1 MDCEDCGRELTP
13 GARFCAS
20 CGSPV
25 PEGVVP
31 ERDSPGAAEPTRRI
45 EATVRVEGVEGV
57 ESTDPRLPPVG
68 GVHDAL
74 TTCPRCGATN
84 SARRLLCG
92 DCGADL
98 QTGEPGWD
106 PEAPPVGRA
115 AEGDLSGDRGVRRT
129 VVVVVAAAV
138 LLGVVLG
145 VLLLSTGV
153 LEGDGSQLPR
163 PPAFAGPAER
173 LAVRQVAA
181 SSAASAGSDPGLVA
195 DGDLATSWWSAD
207 GRLAG
212 EVLELQL
219 DQEVWIEE
227 LQLAV
232 GEQSPETPFEALA
245 RPTRIRVRFG
255 EDDSVIVELT
265 DQPGVQSVR
274 LEPPR
279 RTDRLRIEIL
289 EIAPGARETSVA
301 VAEVVA
307 RGHPA
312 DTAADA
318 ARGRPAG
325 RG

>member
-1 MDCEDCGRELTP
+1 MECEHCGWELTP

-20 CGSPV
+20 CGSSV

-31 ERDSPGAAEPTRRI
+31 ERDSGGSAEPTRRI
-45 EATVRVEGVEGV
+45 EATVRVEGVEGL
-57 ESTDPRLPPVG
+57 ESTDPQLPPVATLG
-68 GVHDAL
+68 DAL
-74 TTCPRCGATN
+74 STCPRCGATN

-92 DCGADL
+92 SCGTDL

-106 PEAPPVGRA
+106 QGAPAVGE
-115 AEGDLSGDRGVRRT
+115 EGDAPTDRGVRRT
-129 VVVVVAAAV
+129 VAAVVAGAV

-145 VLLLSTGV
+145 VVLLSTGV
-153 LEGDGSQLPR
+153 LGRDGSELPR
-163 PPAFAGPAER
+163 PPAFSGPAER
-173 LAVRQVAA
+173 LAVRQVVA
-181 SSAASAGSDPGLVA
+181 SSAASGGSDPGLVA
-195 DGDLATSWWSAD
+195 DGDLATGWWSAD
-207 GRLAG
+207 GRLVG
-212 EVLELQL
+212 EVLELRL
-219 DQEVWIEE
+219 DQRVWIEE

-232 GEQSPETPFEALA
+232 GEQSPATPFEALA
-245 RPTRIRVRFG
+245 RPIRIRLRFG

-279 RTDRLRIEIL
+279 RTDRLRLEIL

-318 ARGRPAG
+318 APGRPPS